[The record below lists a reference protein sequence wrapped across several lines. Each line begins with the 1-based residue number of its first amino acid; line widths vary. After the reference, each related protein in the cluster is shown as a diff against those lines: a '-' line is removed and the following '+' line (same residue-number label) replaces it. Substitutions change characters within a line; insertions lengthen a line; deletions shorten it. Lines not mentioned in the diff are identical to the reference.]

1 MLEDKGMAQA
11 LAPVPIVDKVPQTPN
26 WLELLRPRPV
36 NTPAG
41 RQDLLRKSQK
51 LAVTHPS
58 FQDPTLKLFSF
69 KASKALDT
77 QTAKIAEL
85 EAQNVYLTA
94 KLERKQQKKRK
105 AVKIAPGQ
113 KFVKMADIRRAKRR
127 LRNKV
132 IYKNEASDIDI
143 PKKGT
148 TLLEGFKEDLTEIE
162 DCIEIP
168 SGR

>member
-1 MLEDKGMAQA
+1 MLEDKGVARA
-11 LAPVPIVDKVPQTPN
+11 LAPAPIVDEVPQTPN

-41 RQDLLRKSQK
+41 GQDLLRKSRK

-58 FQDPTLKLFSF
+58 FQDPTLKLFSL

-113 KFVKMADIRRAKRR
+113 KFVRMADVRRAKRR
-127 LRNKV
+127 LRSRV
-132 IYKNEASDIDI
+132 IYEDEASDVDV
-143 PKKGT
+143 PGKGT
-148 TLLEGFKEDLTEIE
+148 ALPEGFKEDLTEIE
-162 DCIEIP
+162 DCIE
-168 SGR
+168 